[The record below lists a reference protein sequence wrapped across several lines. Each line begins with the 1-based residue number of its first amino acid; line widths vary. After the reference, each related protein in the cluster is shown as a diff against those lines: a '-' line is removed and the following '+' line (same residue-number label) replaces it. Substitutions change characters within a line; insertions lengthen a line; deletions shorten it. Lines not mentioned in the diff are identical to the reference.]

1 MLILTRRIN
10 ERIMIG
16 GDVEVVVLGIK
27 GGQVRLGITAPK
39 DTPVHREEIY
49 RKVQREK
56 AAQPEVSV

>member
-49 RKVQREK
+49 QKVQREK
-56 AAQPEVSV
+56 AAQPAVSV

>member
-39 DTPVHREEIY
+39 ETPVHREEIY
-49 RKVQREK
+49 HKVQREK
-56 AAQPEVSV
+56 TAQPAVSV